1 MLEKIKSTY
10 FSRNIFSYI
19 DEKRKLKLV
28 NYNKKLQNKLNI
40 SLINYKLLSGKYI
53 IHEGNDIW
61 KIYDA
66 FNDNLIFEG
75 NYLNGIGREYD
86 KENYNDKIYEGEYLN
101 GKRSGKGKE
110 YDGKGKLICEGTY
123 KNGLRHGKCIEYY
136 NDGKILLEGEYLND
150 KQWNTK
156 EYDKNG
162 NIINEIKNGKGIL
175 NDYYYLSDNL
185 IFKGECLNGLRNG
198 KGKEYSDDGKLR
210 FEGEYL
216 YDYKIKGKY
225 YYINGK
231 LKYDGEFRYDMEW
244 NGKGFDLNGNIIYE
258 ISNGK
263 GYIKEFDGNGE
274 LLFEGEY
281 LNGKR
286 NGKGREYYDDG
297 YLEFE
302 GEYLNGK
309 RKEI

>member
-10 FSRNIFSYI
+10 FSRNIFTHI

-66 FNDNLIFEG
+66 INDNLIFEG

-86 KENYNDKIYEGEYLN
+86 KENCNDKIYEGEYLN

-175 NDYYYLSDNL
+175 NEYNVNDEL
-185 IFKGECLNGLRNG
+185 IFKGEYLNGLKNG
-198 KGKEYSDDGKLR
+198 KGKEY
-210 FEGEYL
+210 
-216 YDYKIKGKY
+216 
-225 YYINGK
+225 
-231 LKYDGEFRYDMEW
+231 LKV
-244 NGKGFDLNGNIIYE
+244 NI
-258 ISNGK
+258 
-263 GYIKEFDGNGE
+263 
-274 LLFEGEY
+274 
-281 LNGKR
+281 
-286 NGKGREYYDDG
+286 
-297 YLEFE
+297 
-302 GEYLNGK
+302 
-309 RKEI
+309 